1 MHRFNQ
7 PGKFLAFIMTIFLV
21 SSLPATAAPPEGKGK
36 GGPQKEQKQG
46 KAAGKSD
53 GPGKKQDKTAGKSD
67 GPGKKHDRDRDRD
80 RDTAEA
86 LISAA
91 IGFDAARRIALDNNY
106 TGYGSLPP
114 GIRKNLARGK
124 PIPPGIAKRA
134 VPGPMLS
141 KLPRYPGYEWAVY
154 GSDLVLVATATA
166 VIADVFF
173 DVFD

>member
-1 MHRFNQ
+1 MELHDL
-7 PGKFLAFIMTIFLV
+7 PGKCLV
-21 SSLPATAAPPEGKGK
+21 LILGALLISPLPASAAPPEGKGK
-36 GGPQKEQKQG
+36 GNPHKEQKQG
-46 KAAGKSD
+46 KAAGKSH
-53 GPGKKQDKTAGKSD
+53 GPGKQ
-67 GPGKKHDRDRDRD
+67 HDRDRDRD

-141 KLPRYPGYEWAVY
+141 RLPRYPGYEWAVY

-166 VIADVFF
+166 IIADVFF

>member
-1 MHRFNQ
+1 MHLHDL
-7 PGKFLAFIMTIFLV
+7 PGKCLV
-21 SSLPATAAPPEGKGK
+21 LILGALLISPLPASAAPPEGKGK
-36 GGPQKEQKQG
+36 GNPHKEQKQG
-46 KAAGKSD
+46 KSAGKSHD
-53 GPGKKQDKTAGKSD
+53 S
-67 GPGKKHDRDRDRD
+67 GKKHDRDRD

-91 IGFDAARRIALDNNY
+91 IGFDAARRIALDNKY
-106 TGYGSLPP
+106 TGYSSLPP

-141 KLPRYPGYEWAVY
+141 RLPKYPGYEWGVY